1 MPAEQRESRA
11 DAQPTVGLVEAAR
24 AGDHRA
30 FEELYRARVSG
41 VARYVGALLS
51 HRDVVEDVVAQTFL
65 LAWRDLPR
73 LKDLDRF
80 DAWTYRL
87 VVRASLDEARH
98 RKRHAHI
105 RELPPDARSTP
116 DASAALA
123 NRDALSRAFD
133 RLKPEHR
140 AVVVLHHH
148 VGLPLAEIAAIMGVP
163 YGTVGSRLHHAL
175 RELRGALA
183 ADATLP
189 VADAVVMQEGPGS

>member
-1 MPAEQRESRA
+1 MDR
-11 DAQPTVGLVEAAR
+11 GLVERAQ
-24 AGDHRA
+24 AGDQEA
-30 FEELYRARVSG
+30 YELLVG
-41 VARYVGALLS
+41 HVARPLFRVAHRILRDLDAAEDAVQRALV
-51 HRDVVEDVVAQTFL
+51 DI
-65 LAWRDLPR
+65 WRDLPR